1 MPLTAGRFEDGV
13 PAALRARTAR
23 GTIVNAA
30 YTFGTS
36 AIYVVQGIVL
46 AALLSTR
53 VYGLWGLL
61 MAAYMTLLTLGSVG
75 IDDKY
80 IQQDDADQRR
90 AFEIA
95 FTLQMIVG
103 AIFVVVLLVG
113 MPLFALIYGNAEIIA
128 PGIALSL
135 SMPALALQMTVWVH
149 YRRMDFVRQRKLQ
162 LIDPVVTFIV
172 TVSMAVAGLGIW
184 ALVLGAMLGSW
195 TASAAMVRACPYRL
209 RLRGDRVA

>member
-30 YTFGTS
+30 YTCATS

-46 AALLSTR
+46 AALLSTH

-80 IQQDDADQRR
+80 IQQDDADQER

-95 FTLQMIVG
+95 FTLQMILGPVFVG
-103 AIFVVVLLVG
+103 VMLAGI
-113 MPLFALIYGNAEIIA
+113 PLFALIYGEPDIIG
-128 PGIALSL
+128 PGVVLALAL
-135 SMPALALQMTVWVH
+135 PALAFQMP
-149 YRRMDFVRQRKLQ
+149 L
-162 LIDPVVTFIV
+162 
-172 TVSMAVAGLGIW
+172 
-184 ALVLGAMLGSW
+184 
-195 TASAAMVRACPYRL
+195 
-209 RLRGDRVA
+209 